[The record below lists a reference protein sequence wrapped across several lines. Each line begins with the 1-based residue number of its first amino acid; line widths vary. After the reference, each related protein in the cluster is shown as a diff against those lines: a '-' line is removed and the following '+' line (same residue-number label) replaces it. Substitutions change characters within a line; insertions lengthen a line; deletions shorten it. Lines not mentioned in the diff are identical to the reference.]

1 VLLDDGFASIVNA
14 LALGRRSWDTL
25 KHAMAYVIA
34 IHVPIAALS
43 LLPVLLGWPL
53 LLLPMHVIL
62 IELVIDPACSIVFE
76 AEAGQPGLMQRRPRP
91 PGEPLFGRRLVAFG
105 ILQGLGLLA
114 AVLAVRATVAAS
126 EATDGVIRAATFT
139 TLLLG
144 NLALIWTNRSRSR
157 SLFALLAVPN
167 AALAW
172 VTALALSALALVITL
187 PAARRLFRFDALPG
201 QAATWCGLAAIG
213 CVAWFE
219 LLKRTRVGRT

>member
-1 VLLDDGFASIVNA
+1 
-14 LALGRRSWDTL
+14 
-25 KHAMAYVIA
+25 
-34 IHVPIAALS
+34 
-43 LLPVLLGWPL
+43 
-53 LLLPMHVIL
+53 
-62 IELVIDPACSIVFE
+62 
-76 AEAGQPGLMQRRPRP
+76 MQRRPRP

-114 AVLAVRATVAAS
+114 AVLAVRAVAAAS
-126 EATDGVIRAATFT
+126 GATDGVIRAATFT

-157 SLFALLAVPN
+157 SLLALLSVPN

-172 VTALALSALALVITL
+172 VTALALSSLALVVTL

-201 QAATWCGLAAIG
+201 QALTWCVLAAIV